1 MSTCTYCRNTCKAI
15 GFQNVINLCPYTV
28 GDIKVDVDHNKS
40 ELSVHVARLD
50 GHDQILAALQARP
63 VAPGEAPPPMPA
75 GADPAA
81 LAVLTAR
88 VQGHDNDLEN
98 LRNTLKN
105 MPPVGTDGGRC
116 KLHPQIFCEKQ
127 RRRPGLQ
134 KHQPPESECA
144 CTRYLMLEPGT

>member
-1 MSTCTYCRNTCKAI
+1 M
-15 GFQNVINLCPYTV
+15 

-105 MPPVGTDGGRC
+105 MPPVGTGGGASSTPR
-116 KLHPQIFCEKQ
+116 FCEKQ
-127 RRRPGLQ
+127 RRPWLA
-134 KHQPPESECA
+134 KTST
-144 CTRYLMLEPGT
+144 TRE